1 MSLGTLCDMRQLL
14 HFWASLATL
23 DLLVPCCHGLGRG
36 RCTVLLK
43 CFSATN
49 LTITVVG
56 SRCIKHQRPPSMA
69 PILEDCRAST
79 GALKVAASHASVNR

>member
-23 DLLVPCCHGLGRG
+23 DLLAPCYHGLERG
-36 RCTVLLK
+36 RCTVK

-56 SRCIKHQRPPSMA
+56 SRCSKHQRPPSMA

-79 GALKVAASHASVNR
+79 GALMVAASHASVNR